1 MSSLIEKAAERL
13 EQLRRAGLDARPPA
27 PEPQAPAAHPMTPAG
42 AVAAPT
48 AWSGP
53 SAPAPTAPTA
63 PATPSAL
70 TTPAAAPAEPQR
82 PTARVVQLDLA
93 ALGAAGFVT
102 PDLPR
107 STIAS
112 QFRVIKRPLLLNAA
126 GRGASVVRAGNLIM
140 VTSAMA
146 GEGKT
151 FNAINL
157 AMSIAMEQDR
167 RVLLVDADVA
177 RPSISKVFGLPPGPG
192 LLDLLVK
199 GSAEMADAMLR
210 TNVDKL
216 TVLPSGTPHPRA
228 TELLASDAMTALI
241 EEMGRRYPDRIIIF
255 DSPPL
260 LLTTEAR
267 VLATHMG
274 QIVVVVQAERT
285 LQTQVKHALTT
296 IEACPVKLMLL
307 NQVRGGDQDAYG
319 YGYGYGQGPAA
330 SATQT
335 TPPALSPT
343 VPQTASA

>member
-27 PEPQAPAAHPMTPAG
+27 PQAPAAQPLTPAG
-42 AVAAPT
+42 AVASPT

-53 SAPAPTAPTA
+53 SAPAPTAPT
-63 PATPSAL
+63 TPV
-70 TTPAAAPAEPQR
+70 TPVTPAAAPAEPQR

-93 ALGAAGFVT
+93 ALGAAGFIT
-102 PDLPR
+102 PDTPR

-140 VTSAMA
+140 ITSAMA

-192 LLDLLVK
+192 LLDLLVND
-199 GSAEMADAMLR
+199 SIEMADAMLR

-216 TVLPSGTPHPRA
+216 TLLPSGTPHPRA

-241 EEMGRRYPDRIIIF
+241 QEMGRRYPDRIIIF

-307 NQVRGGDQDAYG
+307 NQVRGGDQDAHG

-330 SATQT
+330 
-335 TPPALSPT
+335 T
-343 VPQTASA
+343 VPSTASL

>member
-1 MSSLIEKAAERL
+1 MTSLIEKAAERL
-13 EQLRRAGLDARPPA
+13 EQLRRAGLDAALPPPQPA
-27 PEPQAPAAHPMTPAG
+27 PASAPQATAAKPPQPATLVAAPAAAAASVTP
-42 AVAAPT
+42 VQ
-48 AWSGP
+48 
-53 SAPAPTAPTA
+53 
-63 PATPSAL
+63 PATPDL
-70 TTPAAAPAEPQR
+70 PAAEAPR
-82 PTARVVQLDLA
+82 HTARMARLDLT

-102 PDLPR
+102 PNLPR
-107 STIAS
+107 SAIAN
-112 QFRVIKRPLLLNAA
+112 QFRVIKRPLLVNAA
-126 GRGASVVRAGNLIM
+126 GRGASVVQAGNLIM

-157 AMSIAMEQDR
+157 AMSIAMEQDL

-177 RPSISKVFGLPPGPG
+177 RPSLSKVLGLPPGPG
-192 LLDLLVK
+192 LLDLLVD
-199 GSAEMADAMLR
+199 SRIEMADAMLR

-228 TELLASDAMTALI
+228 TELLASDAMTDLI
-241 EEMGRRYPDRIIIF
+241 QEMGRRYPDRIIIF

-274 QIVVVVQAERT
+274 QIIVVVQAERT

-319 YGYGYGQGPAA
+319 YGYGYGQGAVAGGPE
-330 SATQT
+330 
-335 TPPALSPT
+335 T
-343 VPQTASA
+343 VPQ